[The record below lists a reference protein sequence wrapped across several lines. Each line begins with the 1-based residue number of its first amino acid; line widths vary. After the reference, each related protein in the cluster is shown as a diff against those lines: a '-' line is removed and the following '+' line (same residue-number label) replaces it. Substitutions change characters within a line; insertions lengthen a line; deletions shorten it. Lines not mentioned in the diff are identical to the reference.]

1 MTTTMMS
8 EEVVAPRET
17 TAIHVLIVD
26 DEPTIREACAKVVQM
41 SGMHATTVSTAEE
54 ATEVIENTAI
64 DIVLTDLMLPQTS
77 GLELLKRVHETHPN
91 LPVIVLTQ
99 YGTIDSAV
107 AATRMG
113 AIDYV
118 TKPFR
123 IEELQARLERA
134 SRAVRRGIATGES
147 VAARAVADEAGIRR
161 ADRRVGAH
169 AARVQDDPEGEP
181 ARLSGVG
188 VGRERH
194 WQGIGGAQRAFFG
207 SAERS
212 AVRAGGLFIA
222 GADADR
228 VGIVWICERR
238 VHRSAAWK
246 ARAAGSRAW
255 RDVVSR

>member
-17 TAIHVLIVD
+17 AAIHVLVVD
-26 DEPTIREACAKVVQM
+26 DEPTIREACAKVAQM
-41 SGMHATTVSTAEE
+41 CGMHATTVATAEE
-54 ATEVIENTAI
+54 AIEVVENTAI
-64 DIVLTDLMLPQTS
+64 DIVLTDLMLPHTS

-123 IEELQARLERA
+123 IEELQARLER
-134 SRAVRRGIATGES
+134 RRGGGIAAGES
-147 VAARAVADEAGIRR
+147 VAARTVADAAGFWR
-161 ADRRVGAH
+161 ADWRFAAKMQRVYRLIEKVSQHDYPVLVLGESGTGKELV
-169 AARVQDDPEGEP
+169 ARSIHF
-181 ARLSGVG
+181 SGP
-188 VGRERH
+188 R
-194 WQGIGGAQRAFFG
+194 
-207 SAERS
+207 ERS
-212 AVRAGGLFIA
+212 AVCAGGLFLV

-228 VGIVWICERR
+228 IRIIRLRERC
-238 VHRSAAWK
+238 VHGRMHS
-246 ARAAGSRAW
+246 SM
-255 RDVVSR
+255 V